1 MLLHVFGHVEAHD
14 LAVAVEELLRERLRQ
29 LRLADAGRAEEEERA
44 DGAVLVLDAG
54 AGAQD
59 GVGDVAHGLVLAD
72 DAAVQLVR
80 EAQQL
85 LALALDEAR
94 DGDAGPAADDLG
106 DLVLGDLLAEHPGGV
121 GALLG
126 GELGELLL
134 EGGDGAVAELGDG
147 VEVAGALEA
156 LAFVAGLR
164 ELLADLLHVLD
175 GGLLALPLELHRGGF
190 LLEGGELGA
199 KGGEA
204 LLGGG
209 VRLLFERRLLDFEA
223 RLAARGLVELGGH
236 RVHLDADRGAGL
248 VHEVD
253 RLVGEEAVGDVAV
266 GEDGGRDEGGVL
278 DPDVVVQL
286 EAVAQAAQDGD
297 RVLDG
302 GRVDG
307 DGLEAALERGV
318 LLHVEAVFVERRG
331 ADAVQLAAREHGL
344 EHVGGVGRAL
354 GLAGADDG
362 VDLVD
367 EEQDAPLGGLDLLKD
382 RLEPLLELA
391 AVLRAGHERGHV
403 EREDRAALERL
414 GDVAAHDALREA
426 LDDGG
431 LADAGLADEDRV
443 VLRLAREDARHG
455 ADLRVAADHGVELAG
470 LREGDEVRAVLLE
483 RLVLLLG
490 RVARDV
496 LVAADGLEGREDGAL
511 RDARAAQRLGDAGR
525 LRLRDHREEDVL
537 DAHVFVAH
545 APGGLLRGGED
556 AGELLRDVD
565 LALLRRRAGA
575 GDGRDARE
583 QLLRLRAE
591 VRGGG
596 AGLLDDARREAVLL
610 GEKGGEDVRRVD
622 RLVVAARGL
631 LLGGLQ
637 RLLNLLGKIVVHG

>member
-1 MLLHVFGHVEAHD
+1 MGRFWF
-14 LAVAVEELLRERLRQ
+14 
-29 LRLADAGRAEEEERA
+29 GRAEEEERA

-72 DAAVQLVR
+72 DAAVQLVG

-156 LAFVAGLR
+156 LALVAGLR

-248 VHEVD
+248 VHQVD

-286 EAVAQAAQDGD
+286 EAVAQAAQDRDG
-297 RVLDG
+297 VLDG

-344 EHVGGVGRAL
+344 EHVGGVGACW
-354 GLAGADDG
+354 
-362 VDLVD
+362 
-367 EEQDAPLGGLDLLKD
+367 
-382 RLEPLLELA
+382 
-391 AVLRAGHERGHV
+391 
-403 EREDRAALERL
+403 
-414 GDVAAHDALREA
+414 
-426 LDDGG
+426 
-431 LADAGLADEDRV
+431 
-443 VLRLAREDARHG
+443 
-455 ADLRVAADHGVELAG
+455 
-470 LREGDEVRAVLLE
+470 
-483 RLVLLLG
+483 
-490 RVARDV
+490 
-496 LVAADGLEGREDGAL
+496 
-511 RDARAAQRLGDAGR
+511 
-525 LRLRDHREEDVL
+525 
-537 DAHVFVAH
+537 
-545 APGGLLRGGED
+545 
-556 AGELLRDVD
+556 
-565 LALLRRRAGA
+565 RRRSSP
-575 GDGRDARE
+575 RSC
-583 QLLRLRAE
+583 
-591 VRGGG
+591 
-596 AGLLDDARREAVLL
+596 RR
-610 GEKGGEDVRRVD
+610 RRWCGF
-622 RLVVAARGL
+622 RR
-631 LLGGLQ
+631 
-637 RLLNLLGKIVVHG
+637 